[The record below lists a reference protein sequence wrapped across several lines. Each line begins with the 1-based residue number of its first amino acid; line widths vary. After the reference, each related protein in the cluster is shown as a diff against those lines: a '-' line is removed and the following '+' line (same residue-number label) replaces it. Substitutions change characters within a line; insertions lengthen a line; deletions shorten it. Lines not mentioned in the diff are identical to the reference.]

1 MNRRRFLS
9 VGLALPVFAGTSKPQ
24 QGRPSSADVLRDLIA
39 GNVRFATGHAKHPH
53 MNLRRLHE
61 LAAEQHPRA
70 VVLTCSDSRVPPEL
84 VFDQGLGDLFVV
96 RVAGN
101 VANNDEIASCEYAI
115 EHFDTNLLV
124 VLGHSQCGAVSAVVK
139 GEHVP
144 EDVHRLVIHLTE
156 AVDRVRKAQ
165 PQLQGPDL
173 VAASVKANVFET
185 IDDLKR
191 GCHEIADRV
200 RDGRLKIVGG
210 VYNLADGRVT
220 WI

>member
-9 VGLALPVFAGTSKPQ
+9 VGLALPVFAGTPKPKTA
-24 QGRPSSADVLRDLIA
+24 PPTAADVLRDLMA
-39 GNVRFATGHAKHPH
+39 GNARFASGHAKHPH
-53 MNLRRLHE
+53 MNLRRVHE
-61 LAAEQHPRA
+61 LAAEQRPRA
-70 VVLTCSDSRVPPEL
+70 AVLTCSDSRVPPEL

-115 EHFDTNLLV
+115 EHLGINLLV
-124 VLGHSQCGAVSAVVK
+124 VLGHSNCGAVSAVVR

-144 EDVHRLVIHLTE
+144 DDVRRLVIHLSE

-165 PQLQGPDL
+165 PQLQGPEL
-173 VAASVKANVFET
+173 VAASVKANVLET
-185 IDDLKR
+185 IDDLER
-191 GCHEIADRV
+191 GCHEIAERV

-210 VYNLADGRVT
+210 VYNLADGRVA

>member
-1 MNRRRFLS
+1 MNRRRFLC
-9 VGLALPVFAGTSKPQ
+9 VGLALPVFAGTPKPKAAP
-24 QGRPSSADVLRDLIA
+24 PSADDVLRDLIA
-39 GNVRFATGHAKHPH
+39 GNARFASGHAKHPH
-53 MNLRRLHE
+53 MNLRRVHE

-115 EHFDTNLLV
+115 EHFGASLLV
-124 VLGHSQCGAVSAVVK
+124 VLGHSSCGAVSSVVK

-144 EDVHRLVIHLTE
+144 ADVARLVTHVSE

-165 PQLQGPDL
+165 PQLQGSEL
-173 VAASVKANVFET
+173 IAASVKENVLET

-191 GCHEIADRV
+191 GCHEIAERV
-200 RDGRLKIVGG
+200 RDNRLKIVGG
-210 VYNLADGRVT
+210 IYNLADGRVA
-220 WI
+220 WL

>member
-1 MNRRRFLS
+1 M
-9 VGLALPVFAGTSKPQ
+9 
-24 QGRPSSADVLRDLIA
+24 A
-39 GNVRFATGHAKHPH
+39 GNARFASGHAKHPH
-53 MNLRRLHE
+53 MNLRRVHE
-61 LAAEQHPRA
+61 LAAEQRPRA
-70 VVLTCSDSRVPPEL
+70 AVLTCSDSRVPPEL

-115 EHFDTNLLV
+115 EHLGINLLV
-124 VLGHSQCGAVSAVVK
+124 VLGHSNCGAVSAVVR

-144 EDVHRLVIHLTE
+144 DDVRRLVIHLSE

-165 PQLQGPDL
+165 PQLQGPEL
-173 VAASVKANVFET
+173 VAASVKANVLET
-185 IDDLKR
+185 IDDLER
-191 GCHEIADRV
+191 GCHEIAERV

-210 VYNLADGRVT
+210 VYNLADGRVA

>member
-1 MNRRRFLS
+1 
-9 VGLALPVFAGTSKPQ
+9 
-24 QGRPSSADVLRDLIA
+24 
-39 GNVRFATGHAKHPH
+39 
-53 MNLRRLHE
+53 
-61 LAAEQHPRA
+61 
-70 VVLTCSDSRVPPEL
+70 
-84 VFDQGLGDLFVV
+84 
-96 RVAGN
+96 
-101 VANNDEIASCEYAI
+101 
-115 EHFDTNLLV
+115 
-124 VLGHSQCGAVSAVVK
+124 VK

-210 VYNLADGRVT
+210 VYNLADGRVA

>member
-9 VGLALPVFAGTSKPQ
+9 VGLALPVFAGTPKKTAP
-24 QGRPSSADVLRDLIA
+24 PTAADVLRDLVA
-39 GNVRFATGHAKHPH
+39 GNARFASGHAKHPH
-53 MNLRRLHE
+53 MNMRRVHE

-70 VVLTCSDSRVPPEL
+70 VLLTCSDSRVPPEL

-115 EHFDTNLLV
+115 EHFDTRLLV
-124 VLGHSQCGAVSAVVK
+124 VLGHSNCGAVSAVVK

-144 EDVHRLVIHLTE
+144 DDVRRLVTHLSE

-165 PQLQGPDL
+165 PQLQGPEL
-173 VAASVKANVFET
+173 VAASVKANVLGT
-185 IDDLKR
+185 IDDLER
-191 GCHEIADRV
+191 GCHEIAARV

-210 VYNLADGRVT
+210 VYNLADGRVA
-220 WI
+220 WL